1 MSVWEYES
9 EEQKTKMDEKITLE
23 NCGEKLRL
31 IREVSGMSRRELAE
45 VLGCSESTVFRI
57 EAKKTF
63 ATNDF
68 IDRLRGLST
77 VGYYK
82 FSKMTEAE
90 KGVIGEAIGTAG
102 GAATGVGASIAA
114 VSAAGSVGGLSAAGI
129 TSGLAAIGGGTM
141 LGGIATIA
149 AIPIAVGLAGW
160 GLVKGI
166 KAICAA
172 NNLSCEEVNDYF
184 EIVSGASIAEKDEKS
199 KESD

>member
-1 MSVWEYES
+1 MSGWEYES
-9 EEQKTKMDEKITLE
+9 EEQKTKMEEKVTVE

-31 IREVSGMSRRELAE
+31 IRDVSGISRRELAE
-45 VLGCSESTVFRI
+45 VLGCSEATISRI
-57 EAKKTF
+57 ETKKTF

-68 IDRLRGLST
+68 INKLRGLST

-90 KGVIGEAIGTAG
+90 KGVIGEAVGSAG
-102 GAATGVGASIAA
+102 GVATGVGASIAA

-141 LGGIATIA
+141 LGGIATVA
-149 AIPIAVGLAGW
+149 AIPVAVGLAGW

-166 KAICAA
+166 KAICTA
-172 NNLSCEEVNDYF
+172 NNLSCEEINEHY
-184 EIVSGASIAEKDEKS
+184 EIVSGSSIANKDE
-199 KESD
+199 ES